1 MASNRGRARAI
12 IALGIAVLIA
22 QPLAARAQV
31 ASKGSG
37 PAASSGSGQAYPSKP
52 VRVIVAFAAGGFAD
66 SVSRQIAQKLS
77 ERIGQQFVV
86 DNRGGAGGNLA
97 AKIAAEATPDGYTL
111 LVHTAASAVNVT
123 LYKDLKFDLLK
134 DFTPVARTVS
144 TPGLFVVLSSHP
156 AKDLPDLIRM
166 YKGKRL
172 TYATAGVGT
181 SSHIAA
187 DYLLRVLAKLDAVHV
202 PFKGG
207 GVAITAVLGNQ
218 VDLLSGSGAS
228 WPFIKQ
234 GRMKALAVSSL
245 KRSEALP
252 DVQTV
257 TEAGFPGFEERSWV
271 GFFAPAKTPAAVV
284 NRLNREINEVIALPD
299 VAASF
304 RARGMDLHPGSPAD
318 FARHLKTEVAMW
330 AKVIQVTGV
339 KAE

>member
-1 MASNRGRARAI
+1 MMPNHCWVRAI
-12 IALGIAVLIA
+12 IALGIAVFFGQPFLA
-22 QPLAARAQV
+22 QA
-31 ASKGSG
+31 
-37 PAASSGSGQAYPSKP
+37 QAYPNKP

-66 SVSRQIAQKLS
+66 SVSRQICQKLS
-77 ERIGQQFVV
+77 ERTGQQFIV

-97 AKIAAEATPDGYTL
+97 AKIAADATPDGYTL
-111 LVHTAASAVNVT
+111 LAHTAASSINVT
-123 LYKDLKFDLLK
+123 LYKDVGFDLLK
-134 DFTPVARTVS
+134 DFAPVAITVS

-166 YKGKRL
+166 YRGKRL

-181 SSHIAA
+181 SSHVAA

-207 GVAITAVLGNQ
+207 GPAITAILGNQ
-218 VDLLSGSGAS
+218 VDMLSGSGAS
-228 WPFIKQ
+228 WQFIKQ

-271 GFFAPAKTPAAVV
+271 GFFAPAKTPPAIV
-284 NRLNREINEVIALPD
+284 NRLNKEINDVLALPD
-299 VAASF
+299 VASSF
-304 RARGMDLHPGSPAD
+304 RSRGMDLHPGSPAD
-318 FARHLKTEVAMW
+318 FARRLKSEVAMW
-330 AKVIQVTGV
+330 QKVVQITGV

>member
-1 MASNRGRARAI
+1 MPSLYRCALAILAS
-12 IALGIAVLIA
+12 IALLVPHL
-22 QPLAARAQV
+22 
-31 ASKGSG
+31 
-37 PAASSGSGQAYPSKP
+37 PAAAQGYPNKP

-66 SVSRQIAQKLS
+66 TVARQICQKLS
-77 ERIGQQFVV
+77 ERIGQSVVV
-86 DNRGGAGGNLA
+86 DNRGGAGGSIA
-97 AKIAAEATPDGYTL
+97 AKTAAEAAPDGYTL
-111 LVHTAASAVNVT
+111 LVHTAASAVGVT
-123 LYKDLKFDLLK
+123 LYKDVGFDLLK
-134 DFTPVARTVS
+134 DFAPVAKTVS

-156 AKDLPDLIRM
+156 AKDLQDLIRM
-166 YKGKRL
+166 SQGKRL

-181 SSHIAA
+181 SSHIAG

-228 WPFIKQ
+228 WPYIKQ
-234 GRMKALAVSSL
+234 GRMRALAVSSL

-257 TEAGFPGFEERSWV
+257 SEAGFPGFEERSWV
-271 GFFAPAKTPAAVV
+271 GFFAPAKTPALIV
-284 NRLNREINEVIALPD
+284 NRLNQEINAVIALPD

-304 RARGMDLHPGSPAD
+304 RGRGMDLHPGSPAD
-318 FARHLKTEVAMW
+318 FARDLKTEVAMW
-330 AKVIQVTGV
+330 AKVVKVTGV

>member
-1 MASNRGRARAI
+1 MTPNRCWVRAI
-12 IALGIAVLIA
+12 VALGITVFFGQPFLA
-22 QPLAARAQV
+22 QAQ
-31 ASKGSG
+31 ATST
-37 PAASSGSGQAYPSKP
+37 GSGQAYPSKP

-66 SVSRQIAQKLS
+66 SVSRQISQKLS
-77 ERIGQQFVV
+77 ERTGQQFVV
-86 DNRGGAGGNLA
+86 DNRGGAGGNVA
-97 AKIAAEATPDGYTL
+97 ARIAADATPDGYTL
-111 LVHTAASAVNVT
+111 LAHTAASSINVT
-123 LYKDLKFDLLK
+123 LYKDVGFDLLK
-134 DFTPVARTVS
+134 DFAPVAITVS

-166 YKGKRL
+166 YRGKRL

-181 SSHIAA
+181 SSHVAA

-207 GVAITAVLGNQ
+207 GPAITAILGNQ

-228 WPFIKQ
+228 WQFIKQ

-257 TEAGFPGFEERSWV
+257 AEAGFPGFEERSWV
-271 GFFAPAKTPAAVV
+271 GFFAPAKTPTAIV
-284 NRLNREINEVIALPD
+284 NRLNKEINDVLALPD
-299 VAASF
+299 VASSF
-304 RARGMDLHPGSPAD
+304 RSRGMDLHPGSPAD
-318 FARHLKTEVAMW
+318 FASRLKSEVAMW
-330 AKVIQVTGV
+330 QKVVQITGV